1 MIFFT
6 NIGTELAS
14 KFQNTNVNE
23 FRNFMGENA
32 IHSMYLH
39 KTNPNEVSKIIGNL
53 NTKKSSG
60 FDELSAR
67 FLQLCT
73 PYIAEPLAYI
83 FNASISTGVYPD
95 HLKIARVTPIFKKGS
110 KDDPGNYRPISVL
123 STVNKIFERILHN
136 RLYKYLTKFNILYE
150 YQFGFRE
157 GHSTT
162 QALVDITDR
171 IKFAIDKKELTCGI
185 FIDLTKAFDT
195 VDHNIPLWS
204 GLKKW
209 QS

>member
-1 MIFFT
+1 
-6 NIGTELAS
+6 
-14 KFQNTNVNE
+14 
-23 FRNFMGENA
+23 MGENA

-39 KTNPNEVSKIIGNL
+39 KTNPNEVLKIIGNL

-110 KDDPGNYRPISVL
+110 KDYPGNDRLISV
-123 STVNKIFERILHN
+123 F
-136 RLYKYLTKFNILYE
+136 
-150 YQFGFRE
+150 
-157 GHSTT
+157 
-162 QALVDITDR
+162 
-171 IKFAIDKKELTCGI
+171 
-185 FIDLTKAFDT
+185 
-195 VDHNIPLWS
+195 
-204 GLKKW
+204 
-209 QS
+209 